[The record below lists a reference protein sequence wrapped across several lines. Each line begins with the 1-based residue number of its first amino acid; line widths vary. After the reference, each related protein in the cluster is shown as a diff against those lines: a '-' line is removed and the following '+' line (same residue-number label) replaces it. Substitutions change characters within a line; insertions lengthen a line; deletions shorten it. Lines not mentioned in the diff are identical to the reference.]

1 MHIHQSKCIFFAHQY
16 LSRTERFYFASNFL
30 ISVIIG
36 QTIAMQ
42 IIKIPDS
49 KNQLF
54 TPILSAKNP
63 ESINPIGI
71 ARDMILPVKEIT
83 RP

>member
-1 MHIHQSKCIFFAHQY
+1 MLNIVYEHTP
-16 LSRTERFYFASNFL
+16 LFYFASNFL

-49 KNQLF
+49 KNQWV

-63 ESINPIGI
+63 ERIKPKGI
-71 ARDMILPVKEIT
+71 ARDMILPVKENT
-83 RP
+83 RPKY

>member
-1 MHIHQSKCIFFAHQY
+1 MLVLIYKNNLDHLLNIIYHTNT
-16 LSRTERFYFASNFL
+16 LLYFASNFL

-49 KNQLF
+49 KNQ
-54 TPILSAKNP
+54 
-63 ESINPIGI
+63 
-71 ARDMILPVKEIT
+71 
-83 RP
+83 